1 MREAVM
7 MLSPCKRE
15 LEVAELLAQ
24 GGWPNAC
31 APELRAHVSTC
42 RRCDELILVTL
53 AFKKDR
59 LEAIG
64 VPTVASPGALWWRAQ
79 LRRRNEAVERV
90 GKPILGAQI
99 FALTTY
105 VLIAIAFLA
114 FQARNGIGWLTWL
127 EEFPQVHAL
136 HLEALWPSAFLSS
149 GWTLLLLI
157 PLLATAALLSGVA
170 LYLASEKGI
179 GSRE

>member
-1 MREAVM
+1 M

-79 LRRRNEAVERV
+79 LRRRKAAVERV
-90 GKPILGAQI
+90 SKPILGAQI
-99 FALTTY
+99 FALA
-105 VLIAIAFLA
+105 VILLA
-114 FQARNGIGWLTWL
+114 AGGLVISQARQGLNWLSWFSTG
-127 EEFPQVHAL
+127 PTAAL
-136 HLEALWPSAFLSS
+136 HVDSPWP
-149 GWTLLLLI
+149 GTLLNPGWSLSLLI
-157 PLLATAALLSGVA
+157 PILASVALLSAVA
-170 LYLASEKGI
+170 LYFGI
-179 GSRE
+179 ERK